1 MWSTLPE
8 GCMEIFGVRY
18 EREMLK
24 NRKELIELLT
34 WNSAFYAKEKIAQ
47 HFGRNCN
54 GFGVIG
60 M

>member
-1 MWSTLPE
+1 
-8 GCMEIFGVRY
+8 MEIFGVRY

-24 NRKELIELLT
+24 KRKELIELLT
-34 WNSAFYAKEKIAQ
+34 WNSAFYAKGKIAQ